1 MGSFPEM
8 PSVNRRE
15 ISESGAAGVG
25 NGGMVELQKVPPP
38 KSLRNGSES
47 PEIGVIYGNSQRP

>member
-25 NGGMVELQKVPPP
+25 NGGMVELQKVPPRRA
-38 KSLRNGSES
+38 SGMVVSH
-47 PEIGVIYGNSQRP
+47 QRLV